1 MVHSRKLYT
10 TTEIAKELGLKSANA
25 LNQLLE
31 EDKIQYKVNGTWVL
45 CSKYS
50 DKEYVSIKQ
59 TELEN
64 LSPVNRAISE
74 RIVKSLGKEWATPKE
89 VADYLGRHINTIY
102 EKINNGEILSRK
114 IGVRRVIY
122 TPSII
127 LIME

>member
-1 MVHSRKLYT
+1 MSNEEY
-10 TTEIAKELGLKSANA
+10 ILK
-25 LNQLLE
+25 
-31 EDKIQYKVNGTWVL
+31 K
-45 CSKYS
+45 
-50 DKEYVSIKQ
+50 
-59 TELEN
+59 LEN

-102 EKINNGEILSRK
+102 KKINNEEILSRK

>member
-1 MVHSRKLYT
+1 MS
-10 TTEIAKELGLKSANA
+10 N
-25 LNQLLE
+25 E
-31 EDKIQYKVNGTWVL
+31 EYIFKK
-45 CSKYS
+45 
-50 DKEYVSIKQ
+50 
-59 TELEN
+59 LEN

>member
-1 MVHSRKLYT
+1 MSNEEY
-10 TTEIAKELGLKSANA
+10 ILK
-25 LNQLLE
+25 
-31 EDKIQYKVNGTWVL
+31 K
-45 CSKYS
+45 
-50 DKEYVSIKQ
+50 
-59 TELEN
+59 LEN

-89 VADYLGRHINTIY
+89 VADYLGRHINAIY

>member
-1 MVHSRKLYT
+1 MSNEEY
-10 TTEIAKELGLKSANA
+10 ILK
-25 LNQLLE
+25 
-31 EDKIQYKVNGTWVL
+31 K
-45 CSKYS
+45 
-50 DKEYVSIKQ
+50 
-59 TELEN
+59 LEN

-89 VADYLGRHINTIY
+89 VVDYLGRHINTIY

>member
-1 MVHSRKLYT
+1 MSNEEY
-10 TTEIAKELGLKSANA
+10 ILK
-25 LNQLLE
+25 
-31 EDKIQYKVNGTWVL
+31 K
-45 CSKYS
+45 
-50 DKEYVSIKQ
+50 
-59 TELEN
+59 LEN

-74 RIVKSLGKEWATPKE
+74 RIVKSLGKEWATRKA

-122 TPSII
+122 IPSII

>member
-1 MVHSRKLYT
+1 MSNEEY
-10 TTEIAKELGLKSANA
+10 ILK
-25 LNQLLE
+25 
-31 EDKIQYKVNGTWVL
+31 K
-45 CSKYS
+45 
-50 DKEYVSIKQ
+50 
-59 TELEN
+59 LEN

-89 VADYLGRHINTIY
+89 VAGYLGRHINTIY

>member
-1 MVHSRKLYT
+1 MSNEEY
-10 TTEIAKELGLKSANA
+10 ILK
-25 LNQLLE
+25 
-31 EDKIQYKVNGTWVL
+31 K
-45 CSKYS
+45 
-50 DKEYVSIKQ
+50 
-59 TELEN
+59 LEN

-89 VADYLGRHINTIY
+89 VTDYLGRHINTIY